1 MTLVIVRFLP
11 PIAALV
17 TIIFLIIRFRLFSS
31 SEHQGRPAILI
42 GSLLVLSSALWQPA
56 RAVSDYNDWFVA
68 SAYPL
73 IDASQMVALLIG
85 LFSIVTGVALHM
97 DYWQS
102 RREAL
107 REREERLTLLDD
119 LQRDARQPYQ
129 LLELFAISLREI
141 LSTLSGCSGAVF
153 LINRGRRQFVLAASS
168 GLSKQEA
175 AGVEQYPY
183 GGNIVTQAVELAEP
197 MIGGGFE
204 FTGRHRPLGD
214 SRFRSTLVLPLVSGM
229 ERVGAVLLLAD
240 RDQAFTTTEIAYLS
254 PVVEWLAEKVK
265 SARLAREMA
274 IVNRKADEQTAR
286 YQNLNDRLSNAAR
299 QISSSADLTPF
310 CRSLVGLLGSSSVQL
325 CAERDGR
332 LEILAGSETID
343 EPSENLRTALVD
355 AVSRS
360 KPLIINQESTD
371 EENSSRVVQST
382 LVCPIVGRPQGAA
395 LLLRQFNQAF
405 VISDVD
411 LGHIEPFVLLAQ
423 MALTDS
429 DNHRLTLTRRKGI
442 DIVLELLKLKSSL
455 DDPNAGLVRF
465 AKIVE
470 AGLPDGSLVLPF
482 SSDLEP
488 LLYDNRLT
496 ELIDGRLG
504 HLNLANEKGWFG
516 AVWGSE
522 KSEFLFGRK
531 QIDGIIE
538 SFGDKNRPVLQALGR
553 ALNSPTFFAACP
565 LAGGGKRV
573 GLLLV
578 FVSGLGAADRSE
590 VERFLTLASS
600 LFTLRKTV
608 EFLSVKKS
616 SEETENEW
624 QGYMSSLTNDLNNA
638 LAAVIGKA
646 ELAASTSGLPAGVR
660 SELEA
665 ILDEAEKAA
674 ELVRRPL
681 ARGKAPGHP
690 LVDQTVP
697 AVSATQAG
705 PANESR
711 ETVGRLRTGL
721 TSYLNQHHISG
732 NLYMISGRPREI
744 DLTADRDYSVAIG
757 QVALREF
764 FELFLRKLCSQMSD
778 DDILTVS
785 QYDHSGS
792 VYLDACLHR
801 KHFPPVNRL
810 ARSGLYRK
818 VGDLLAE
825 RPEDSFLGRLLRR
838 PVFCAVDPVG
848 VPPAFYSFRFLPS
861 DETLP
866 LSPVLA
872 APPLSILAIDDQQVI
887 LDLIVAMGQSQGFE
901 VTTASSGEAGLR
913 AAGRRQFDII
923 LTDLAMPDISGME
936 VARRLMAMGNNIP
949 VVLITGWEASISNS
963 DLVSAGISRVLYKP
977 FRIEQLSELILS
989 LTGQPH

>member
-11 PIAALV
+11 PIVALV
-17 TIIFLIIRFRLFSS
+17 AIIFLIIRFRLFSS

-56 RAVSDYNDWFVA
+56 RAVSDYNDWFIA

-85 LFSIVTGVALHM
+85 LFSIVIGVALHM

-107 REREERLTLLDD
+107 REREERLSLLDD

-141 LSTLSGCSGAVF
+141 LSTLTGCSGAVF

-214 SRFRSTLVLPLVSGM
+214 SRFRSTLVLPLISGM

-274 IVNRKADEQTAR
+274 MVNRKIDEQTAR

-405 VISDVD
+405 IISDVD

-442 DIVLELLKLKSSL
+442 DSVLELLKLKSSL
-455 DDPNAGLVRF
+455 DDPDAGLVRF

-482 SSDLEP
+482 SAELKP
-488 LLYDNRLT
+488 LLYDHRLT

-504 HLNLANEKGWFG
+504 NLSLVNEKGWFG

-573 GLLLV
+573 GLLLL

-590 VERFLTLASS
+590 VERFLTLAVS

-624 QGYMSSLTNDLNNA
+624 QSHTSSLTNDLNNA
-638 LAAVIGKA
+638 LTAVIGKA
-646 ELAASTSGLPAGVR
+646 ELAVSTSGLPAGVR

-674 ELVRRPL
+674 ELVRGPL
-681 ARGKAPGHP
+681 ASGKAPG
-690 LVDQTVP
+690 QTHVGQTAP
-697 AVSATQAG
+697 AG
-705 PANESR
+705 ESP
-711 ETVGRLRTGL
+711 ENIGRLRTSL

-744 DLTADRDYSVAIG
+744 DLTADRDYSVAISP
-757 QVALREF
+757 VSLREF

-785 QYDHSGS
+785 QYDHRDS

-810 ARSGLYRK
+810 ALSGRYRK
-818 VGDLLAE
+818 VADLLAE
-825 RPEDSFLGRLLRR
+825 RPEDGFLGRLLRR
-838 PVFCAVDPVG
+838 PVFCSVDPVG
-848 VPPAFYSFRFLPS
+848 VPPAFYSFRFLPV

-866 LSPVLA
+866 VTPVLA
-872 APPLSILAIDDQQVI
+872 APPLSVLAIDDQQVI

-913 AAGRRQFDII
+913 AAERHQFDII
-923 LTDLAMPDISGME
+923 LTDLAMPDLSGIE

-949 VVLITGWEASISNS
+949 VVLITGWEASIPNS

>member
-11 PIAALV
+11 PIVALV
-17 TIIFLIIRFRLFSS
+17 AIIFLIIRFRLFSS

-56 RAVSDYNDWFVA
+56 RAVSDYNDWFIA

-85 LFSIVTGVALHM
+85 LFSIVIGVALHM

-107 REREERLTLLDD
+107 REREERLSLLDD

-141 LSTLSGCSGAVF
+141 LSTLTGCSGAVF

-214 SRFRSTLVLPLVSGM
+214 SRFRSTLVLPLISGM

-274 IVNRKADEQTAR
+274 MVNRKIDEQTAR

-405 VISDVD
+405 IISDVD

-442 DIVLELLKLKSSL
+442 DSVLELLKLKSSL
-455 DDPNAGLVRF
+455 DDPDAGLVRF

-482 SSDLEP
+482 SAELKP
-488 LLYDNRLT
+488 LLYDHRLT

-504 HLNLANEKGWFG
+504 NLSLVNEKGWFG

-573 GLLLV
+573 GLLLL

-590 VERFLTLASS
+590 VERFLTLAVS

-624 QGYMSSLTNDLNNA
+624 QSHTSSLTNDLNNA
-638 LAAVIGKA
+638 LTAVIGKA
-646 ELAASTSGLPAGVR
+646 ELAVSTSGLPAGVR

-674 ELVRRPL
+674 ELVRGPL
-681 ARGKAPGHP
+681 ASRKAPG
-690 LVDQTVP
+690 QTRVGQTAP
-697 AVSATQAG
+697 AG
-705 PANESR
+705 ESP
-711 ETVGRLRTGL
+711 ENIGRLRTSL

-744 DLTADRDYSVAIG
+744 DLTADRDYSVAISP
-757 QVALREF
+757 VSLREF

-785 QYDHSGS
+785 QYDHRDS

-810 ARSGLYRK
+810 ALSGRYRK
-818 VGDLLAE
+818 VADLLAE
-825 RPEDSFLGRLLRR
+825 RPEDGFLGRLLRR
-838 PVFCAVDPVG
+838 TVFCSVDPVG

-861 DETLP
+861 DTPYRLA
-866 LSPVLA
+866 SVLA
-872 APPLSILAIDDQQVI
+872 APSLSILVIDDQPVI

-913 AAGRRQFDII
+913 AAERHQFDII
-923 LTDLAMPDISGME
+923 LTDLAMPDLSGIE

-949 VVLITGWEASISNS
+949 VVLITGWEASIPNS